1 MSMVPP
7 TAPPPRVRGGRRD
20 EDTAAGCRARAAAD
34 LDRAVAMG
42 ADPMRRRMEHS
53 AAAWQ
58 ARADL
63 LDRDEKSFEARM
75 RAPSG
80 LRGH

>member
-1 MSMVPP
+1 MSVAPP
-7 TAPPPRVRGGRRD
+7 TAPPPRIRGGRRD
-20 EDTAAGCRARAAAD
+20 EDTAAGCRTRAAAD

-42 ADPMRRRMEHS
+42 ADPMRWRMEHS

-63 LDRDEKSFEARM
+63 LDCQEKDFRARM
-75 RAPSG
+75 HPSPVP
-80 LRGH
+80 RGH